1 VDFGAVR
8 DFGRST
14 PASMFKNALDAPLV
28 QIPGTGVIWKIS
40 RIGGSSHKHD
50 DDHDHGHGHDKD

>member
-14 PASMFKNALDAPLV
+14 EDERPNPATVDTPGNSKFINPAHVPLV
-28 QIPGTGVIWKIS
+28 QIPGTGVIWRIS
-40 RIGGSSHKHD
+40 RQGNK
-50 DDHDHGHGHDKD
+50 